1 MEQSG
6 PDQTVPVFTDPV
18 SGDSVSGEPH
28 STDPVSGDSVTVGW
42 ISSLHGI
49 SGEVL
54 VRLFSDI
61 PHRFDPDTVLFCKD
75 SPLQI
80 ESSNINRKRQ
90 AIIKFDGIDS
100 PEAAQNLVSQ
110 WLTIPKDT
118 VAELPEGEYF
128 HFQLLGL
135 RVITD
140 ENEELGRVTEV
151 IETGSNDVYVV
162 DGAGGQL
169 LLPAIANVV
178 REVKIEEGVMVVH
191 LMEGMR

>member
-1 MEQSG
+1 MEQSK
-6 PDQTVPVFTDPV
+6 PHQTNSAFTGPVFGEPV
-18 SGDSVSGEPH
+18 SGDSD
-28 STDPVSGDSVTVGW
+28 STDSVTVGW
-42 ISSLHGI
+42 ISALHGI

-54 VRLFSDI
+54 VRLFSDD
-61 PHRFDPDTVLFCKD
+61 PHRFDPDTVLYCND

-80 ESSNINRKRQ
+80 EFSNINRTRQ

-100 PEAAQNLVSQ
+100 PEVAQNLVSH
-110 WLTIPKDT
+110 WLTIPKDS

-135 RVITD
+135 LVITD
-140 ENEELGRVTEV
+140 ENEKLGVVTEV

-191 LMEGMR
+191 LMDGMR

>member
-6 PDQTVPVFTDPV
+6 PDQTDSVFTQPV
-18 SGDSVSGEPH
+18 PGDSVSGELH

-54 VRLFSDI
+54 VRLFSDV
-61 PHRFDPDTVLFCKD
+61 PHRFDPKTILYLND

-80 ESSNINRKRQ
+80 ESSNINRTRQ

-100 PEAAQNLVSQ
+100 PEAAQNLLSQ

-162 DGAGGQL
+162 DGAG
-169 LLPAIANVV
+169 
-178 REVKIEEGVMVVH
+178 
-191 LMEGMR
+191 

>member
-1 MEQSG
+1 MEQSK
-6 PDQTVPVFTDPV
+6 PHQTNSAFTGPVFGEPV
-18 SGDSVSGEPH
+18 SGDSD
-28 STDPVSGDSVTVGW
+28 STDSVSTDSVTVGW
-42 ISSLHGI
+42 ISALHGI

-54 VRLFSDI
+54 VRLFSDD
-61 PHRFDPDTVLFCKD
+61 PHRFDPDTVLYCND

-80 ESSNINRKRQ
+80 ESSNINRTRQ

-100 PEAAQNLVSQ
+100 PEAAQDLVSH

-140 ENEELGRVTEV
+140 ENEELGQITEV

-162 DGAGGQL
+162 EGAGGQL
-169 LLPAIANVV
+169 LLPAIASVV
-178 REVKIEEGVMVVH
+178 REVNIAEGVMVVH
-191 LMEGMR
+191 LMDGMR

>member
-1 MEQSG
+1 M
-6 PDQTVPVFTDPV
+6 
-18 SGDSVSGEPH
+18 
-28 STDPVSGDSVTVGW
+28 
-42 ISSLHGI
+42 
-49 SGEVL
+49 
-54 VRLFSDI
+54 RLFSDD
-61 PHRFDPDTVLFCKD
+61 PHRFDPEKVLYCND

-80 ESSNINRKRQ
+80 ESSNINRTRQ
-90 AIIKFDGIDS
+90 AILKFDGIDS
-100 PEAAQNLVSQ
+100 PDAAQNLVGR

-140 ENEELGRVTEV
+140 ENEELGEVTEV